1 MSDSNVTRGLFESLV
16 HRAGGVECVAA
27 LLEARYGKGCKGTV
41 SKMCSGQIGVTVD
54 AAIAV
59 EDFVRAYPITNRMFE
74 RKADAEDPE
83 LCLRQLAADSMLA
96 SGQAHSSLTRA
107 FSSASVDPNGLTSEE
122 RVEVIANA
130 RAARQ
135 QWTDIIEAAEA
146 VE

>member
-1 MSDSNVTRGLFESLV
+1 MSDTNVTRGLFEGLV
-16 HRAGGVECVAA
+16 YRAGGVEAVAA
-27 LLEARYGKGCKGTV
+27 LLETRYGKGCKGTV

-59 EDFVRAYPITNRMFE
+59 EDFVQAYPITNRMFE
-74 RKADAEDPE
+74 RKADADDPE
-83 LCLRQLAADSMLA
+83 YCLRQLAADSMLA
-96 SGQAHSSLTRA
+96 SGQAHASLTRA
-107 FSSASVDPNGLTSEE
+107 YSGASLDPSGLTADE

-146 VE
+146 EE

>member
-1 MSDSNVTRGLFESLV
+1 MPNSNVTRGLFEGLV
-16 HRAGGVECVAA
+16 HRAGGVEAVAA

-74 RKADAEDPE
+74 RTSDVEDPAH
-83 LCLRQLAADSMLA
+83 CLRQLAADSMLA
-96 SGQAHSSLTRA
+96 SGAAHASLTRA
-107 FSSASVDPNGLTSEE
+107 YSATSKNPDGLSPEE

-135 QWTDIIEAAEA
+135 QLTDIIDAAELA
-146 VE
+146 E